1 MVVIVYVSVQPA
13 QLDTPLNCFLVCLR
27 KGSVSVQFHACFH
40 GKSAVFDRL
49 IQLLA
54 SSKLGTGR
62 HMLIFAIKV
71 PTRVSLGR
79 CAHLHKIIAAL
90 VNLFLEFRVV
100 SFEFCCA
107 SEGCNDTKPNPPN
120 LTHARADVD
129 PRTLTLTYCG

>member
-1 MVVIVYVSVQPA
+1 MVVIVYFSVQPA

-62 HMLIFAIKV
+62 HMLG
-71 PTRVSLGR
+71 LG
-79 CAHLHKIIAAL
+79 LGL
-90 VNLFLEFRVV
+90 GLGFRVHLRDK
-100 SFEFCCA
+100 S
-107 SEGCNDTKPNPPN
+107 
-120 LTHARADVD
+120 ADVSVIGEVCS
-129 PRTLTLTYCG
+129 PS